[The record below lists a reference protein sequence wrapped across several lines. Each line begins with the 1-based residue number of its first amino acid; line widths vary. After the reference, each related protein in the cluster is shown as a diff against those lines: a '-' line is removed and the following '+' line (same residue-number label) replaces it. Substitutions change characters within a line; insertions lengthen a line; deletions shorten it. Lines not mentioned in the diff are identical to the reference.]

1 MGIEEVQMLL
11 CNLIPQ
17 VSIISYNGEFA
28 CNMVLDAAQFAHPEA
43 LREAWDA
50 ELAALHELLAPSPS
64 SSGYL
69 PEAETPP
76 YLRSASP

>member
-1 MGIEEVQMLL
+1 ML
-11 CNLIPQ
+11 NINPDRAAE

-50 ELAALHELLAPSPS
+50 ELAALSARGS
-64 SSGYL
+64 S
-69 PEAETPP
+69 
-76 YLRSASP
+76 